1 MDDAPEGTN
10 HSAARYAAVSDQSNP
25 APAVSLAV
33 EEEHSARREELSRLA
48 LTGPRAGNQSG
59 ALAFLA
65 LVMLCGAALHFY
77 LADRGGA
84 GYLNRLNSELQGH
97 AELVLASQEDG
108 ARTVVSPSWPFR
120 FYEKIRGD
128 IFVYV
133 AFAFAAAW
141 LWGLSARARARRDA
155 YIVHAGLRDE
165 LARLRSRVEDLERKS
180 GDAPAAEAAP
190 DLPEAASENR

>member
-10 HSAARYAAVSDQSNP
+10 HPAAPNAADPNQTTS

-33 EEEHSARREELSRLA
+33 EEERSVRREELSRLA
-48 LTGPRAGNQSG
+48 QTGPRAGNQAG

-65 LVMLCGAALHFY
+65 LIMLIGAALHFY
-77 LADRGGA
+77 LSDRGGSS
-84 GYLNRLNSELQGH
+84 YLNRLNSELQGH
-97 AELVLASQEDG
+97 AELVLASQEEG

-120 FYEKIRGD
+120 FYEKIRSD

-141 LWGLSARARARRDA
+141 FWTLSARARARRDA
-155 YIVHAGLRDE
+155 FIVHAGLRDE
-165 LARLRSRVEDLERKS
+165 IAHLRRRVEQLERGS
-180 GDAPAAEAAP
+180 GMAAADTPNAADDP
-190 DLPEAASENR
+190 K